1 MEEAIF
7 HGILEAAERDSFL
20 LAWYARLPLRQ
31 LDLDS
36 SGDPELRLMT
46 ERVRSVAGYDL
57 HVFNS
62 TMEYGIPSIWAIAKN
77 RKREGLNLICSAG
90 AHPDPV
96 KAVKS
101 ALHELAGMML
111 KHDRKFESERSK
123 YHQMLRSPALVREME
138 DHSLMYGLPEAE
150 ERLSFC

>member
-1 MEEAIF
+1 MW
-7 HGILEAAERDSFL
+7 RDMICMSLIQRWNTAFQ
-20 LAWYARLPLRQ
+20 AF
-31 LDLDS
+31 
-36 SGDPELRLMT
+36 G
-46 ERVRSVAGYDL
+46 RS
-57 HVFNS
+57 
-62 TMEYGIPSIWAIAKN
+62 PKQ
-77 RKREGLNLICSAG
+77 KREGLNLICSAG